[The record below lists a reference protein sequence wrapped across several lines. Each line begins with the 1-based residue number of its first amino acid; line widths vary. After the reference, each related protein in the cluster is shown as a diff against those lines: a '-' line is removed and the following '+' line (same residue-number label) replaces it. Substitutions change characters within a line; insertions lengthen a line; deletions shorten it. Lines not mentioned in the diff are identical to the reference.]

1 VLNSVIKNIKGKVV
15 IQLNNHTKLAIFISL
30 LFVWGSAQGA
40 ATNNDEDKTVNFA
53 TLTIENDIIAGDDGG
68 YTNGLA
74 FSWAHGGFDAFNDS
88 NTPSWINALSENLYI
103 STMPGKRR
111 AVSYM
116 VAQGMQTSSDIER
129 KELAEDEPPYAGELI
144 WKATLYAFDDSVS
157 DRLSL
162 SLGVVGPLSGAEHAQ
177 KFVHKITGSD
187 EPEGWDHQLENEF
200 VFRLGAQRFWSL
212 WRSSSGNDTQV
223 EVLGNTQIGVGN
235 LKSDLGAGLGFRW
248 GNNLASSFATASTI
262 PGREINP
269 LAGLSGFNWNFF
281 IHVTGLYVANNILI
295 DGNTFESSHSVPL
308 KHGQAIGSLGF
319 ALNRGSWGFV
329 ISAAR
334 SSDQYEGQ
342 EDASKFGSFSFTYKY

>member
-1 VLNSVIKNIKGKVV
+1 MLVAR
-15 IQLNNHTKLAIFISL
+15 Q
-30 LFVWGSAQGA
+30 
-40 ATNNDEDKTVNFA
+40 NNDIKFAVLLSMLLLWGNAQADSTRSVEKKAINFA

-74 FSWAHGGFDAFNDS
+74 FSWAHGGFDVFNDS
-88 NTPSWINALSENLYI
+88 NTPAWINSLTNNLYI
-103 STMPGKRR
+103 STMGGKRR

-116 VAQGMQTSSDIER
+116 MAQGMQTSSDIER
-129 KELAEDEPPYAGELI
+129 KELVEDEPPYAGELI

-162 SLGVVGPLSGAEHAQ
+162 TLGMVGPASGAEHAQ
-177 KFVHKITGSD
+177 TFVHKITGSD
-187 EPEGWDHQLENEF
+187 EPEGWDHQLENEP
-200 VFRLGAQRFWSL
+200 VFRLGAQRFWNL
-212 WRSSSGNDTQV
+212 WRSSPNNDTQL
-223 EVLGNTQIGVGN
+223 EMLGNGQIGIGN
-235 LKSDLGAGLGFRW
+235 LKSDIGTGLGFRW

-269 LAGLSGFNWNFF
+269 LAGLSGLNWNVF
-281 IHVTGLYVANNILI
+281 IHVTGLYVANNIAI

-319 ALNRGSWGFV
+319 ALNRGSWGLV

-342 EDASKFGSFSFTYKY
+342 EDKSKFGSFSFTYRY